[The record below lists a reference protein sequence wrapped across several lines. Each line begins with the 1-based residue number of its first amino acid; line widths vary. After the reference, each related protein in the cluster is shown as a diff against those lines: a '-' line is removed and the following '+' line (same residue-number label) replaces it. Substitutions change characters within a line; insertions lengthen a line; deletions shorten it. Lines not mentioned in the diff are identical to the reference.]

1 MLSVSMVN
9 ISSPVVS
16 TSAGSPSRLNF
27 TIIKCAIVA
36 SLGGLLFGFDTAVI
50 SGATEALTKIFSL
63 TDASIGFTVAVA
75 ILGTVIGAILASGPS
90 DRYGARECLKWTG
103 LLFFVSSVGCGFA
116 WNWASFVAF
125 RLVGGVAIGASSVLG
140 PIYIAEISPAQWR
153 GRLVAFFQFNIVL
166 GILIAY
172 LSNYAIGL
180 CDLGNLEW
188 RIKLDV
194 GAIPS
199 VFFFLM
205 LYGVPRSPRWLV
217 KKQEIDEARQV
228 LVKIGEP
235 EVERELKEIVES
247 IDADHQ
253 QLDEPLFSAKYRRPV
268 FLAIAVAMFNQLS
281 GINVMLYYANFIFS
295 KAGFLKESGDLQAV
309 AVGGTN
315 LLFTM
320 LAMFVIDKVGRRLLL
335 LIGSIGTA
343 FCLCG
348 AATIFYT
355 GTHQQLLVWM
365 LVGFVAFFAFSS
377 GAVIWVYISE
387 IFPNRIR
394 ARGQALGSATHWIM
408 CGLLTFSF
416 PVLAK
421 ASGSIPFFFFAV
433 MMLVQFVVVLATFP
447 ETKGISLEEMQK
459 RLGIK

>member
-1 MLSVSMVN
+1 M
-9 ISSPVVS
+9 IT
-16 TSAGSPSRLNF
+16 TSAAETGVGSQTHRPRLNS
-27 TIIKCAIVA
+27 TIIRCAVVA

-50 SGATEALTKIFSL
+50 SGAMEALAKLFSL
-63 TDASIGFTVAVA
+63 TETSIGFTVAIA
-75 ILGTVIGAILASGPS
+75 ILGTVVGAIFASGPS

-103 LLFFVSSVGCGFA
+103 LLFFVSSVGCGMA
-116 WNWASFVAF
+116 WDWISFVSF
-125 RLVGGVAIGASSVLG
+125 RFIGGVAIGASSVLG

-166 GILIAY
+166 GILVAY
-172 LSNYAIGL
+172 LSNYGIGL
-180 CDLGNLEW
+180 CAMGALEW
-188 RIKLDV
+188 RTKLAV

-199 VFFFLM
+199 IFFFLM

-217 KKQEIDEARQV
+217 KKQKIDEAREV
-228 LVKIGEP
+228 LEKIGEP
-235 EVERELKEIVES
+235 EVERELNDIIES
-247 IDADHQ
+247 IDSDHEHTQ
-253 QLDEPLFSAKYRRPV
+253 ESLFSAKYRFPV

-320 LAMFVIDKVGRRLLL
+320 LAMTVIDKVGRRILL

-343 FCLCG
+343 ICLSG
-348 AATIFYT
+348 AATVFYT
-355 GTHQQLLVWM
+355 GKHQELLVWM

-387 IFPNRIR
+387 IFPNRVR
-394 ARGQALGSATHWIM
+394 ARGQALGSGTHWIM
-408 CGLLTFSF
+408 CGLLTFTF

-421 ASGSIPFFFFAV
+421 SSGSMPFFFFAA
-433 MMLVQFVVVLATFP
+433 MMLVQFVVVLAAFP

-459 RLGIK
+459 KLGIK